1 MKYFIDKD
9 NNVYA
14 YEADGSQD
22 SYIKEDLTAIS
33 QEEALAITSRPLE
46 TPEQAVERIR
56 QQRKLDYENE
66 ADPLFFKAQ
75 RGEATM
81 EEWLAKVDEI
91 KKRYLED

>member
-22 SYIKEDLTAIS
+22 SYIKEGLTAIS
-33 QEEALAITSRPLE
+33 HEEAMAISSKSLE
-46 TPEQAVERIR
+46 TPEQAVERIK
-56 QQRKLDYENE
+56 QRKSDYENE
-66 ADPLFFKAQ
+66 ADPLYFKAQ

-91 KKRYLED
+91 KNRYLEG